1 MIGAVLDIWML
12 KPWPQHFFAPDGYRA
27 IDSVPRDQA
36 KLSLVVDHIDHIC
49 QLAGDCAHVAIGTD
63 LDGGFGAEQSPGDLD
78 TIADL
83 QKLDALLAKRGYS
96 DADSDAICHGNWLR
110 FFRDHLPS

>member
-1 MIGAVLDIWML
+1 
-12 KPWPQHFFAPDGYRA
+12 
-27 IDSVPRDQA
+27 VPRDQA

-49 QLAGDCAHVAIGTD
+49 RLAGDCAHVAIGTD

-83 QKLDALLAKRGYS
+83 QKLDALLAKRGYI
-96 DADSDAICHGNWLR
+96 DAICHGNWLR